1 MDISLGDFELH
12 IDRGETVNIQAK
24 AQSFQTLLSAGLHP
38 ELAAQ
43 KSGVSNDPVADIKK
57 SKKYLDMI
65 WGNPDKVDEVE
76 QQTNGQGEAEIV
88 ESDNN
93 HGETESG
100 GSV

>member
-1 MDISLGDFELH
+1 
-12 IDRGETVNIQAK
+12 VQAK
-24 AQSFQTLLSAGLHP
+24 AQAFQTLLAAGMHP

-65 WGNPDKVDEVE
+65 WGNPDRVDKVE
-76 QQTNGQGEAEIV
+76 QQTNGQGEAQIV
-88 ESDNN
+88 ESDNDN
-93 HGETESG
+93 GETESG